1 MQPSRT
7 TGSRVDQGVLQ
18 QHDNVFLVLSGH
30 EHGVDIEVRQ
40 DVGTEGNH
48 IVELLVDYQFYEVS
62 AEEPGLT
69 GIDNRNPDD
78 MLRFGSSFFRMLQ
91 IDVDNSELAVD
102 TYSPLLD
109 NFGATEYDDRQRY
122 NGTEDDTR
130 LPIQLETRKTSF
142 STESVMVTTPTDD
155 VIGEATA
162 RSGWPASV
170 EWSGLT
176 EGETY
181 AWYAVSR
188 DAESGEDLPTGE
200 AQQMGV
206 FTATTAGT
214 DDVAPELTVPEAAT
228 IAAGDAFDPMAG
240 VSATDNAD
248 GDLTA
253 AVQVMTDLDTT
264 TPGVYVVTY
273 LVEDS
278 TGNQATATRA
288 VTVTEAAADST
299 EGDQNGDDQNGD
311 SDDTEQ
317 NVEGE
322 DTTKGDDAS
331 DGADPVSGTDTP
343 GGAHDGDGPLDDE
356 ATAGSATDVENAEGF
371 LANTGANGTVLLV
384 LGGLLSIAF
393 GLSAWQISRRRS
405 AMN

>member
-1 MQPSRT
+1 M
-7 TGSRVDQGVLQ
+7 
-18 QHDNVFLVLSGH
+18 
-30 EHGVDIEVRQ
+30 
-40 DVGTEGNH
+40 
-48 IVELLVDYQFYEVS
+48 
-62 AEEPGLT
+62 
-69 GIDNRNPDD
+69 
-78 MLRFGSSFFRMLQ
+78 
-91 IDVDNSELAVD
+91 D

-130 LPIQLETRKTSF
+130 LPIQLETRRTSF
-142 STESVMVTTPTDD
+142 STDSVMVTTPTDE

-248 GDLTA
+248 GDLTE

-264 TPGVYVVTY
+264 VPGVYVVTY
-273 LVEDS
+273 LVGDS

-288 VTVTEAAADST
+288 VTVTEADANAAPDENQT
-299 EGDQNGDDQNGD
+299 GGDQNGG
-311 SDDTEQ
+311 SDDTDQ
-317 NVEGE
+317 NVEDD
-322 DTTKGDDAS
+322 DTSAGDDSS
-331 DGADPVSGTDTP
+331 DEADAVGGTDTP
-343 GGAHDGDGPLDDE
+343 GGATNGDGSLDDE
-356 ATAGSATDVENAEGF
+356 RTSGSPTDVENAEGF

-384 LGGLLSIAF
+384 LGGLLSVAV
-393 GLSAWQISRRRS
+393 GVAAWQISRRRN
-405 AMN
+405 AMS

>member
-1 MQPSRT
+1 
-7 TGSRVDQGVLQ
+7 
-18 QHDNVFLVLSGH
+18 
-30 EHGVDIEVRQ
+30 
-40 DVGTEGNH
+40 
-48 IVELLVDYQFYEVS
+48 
-62 AEEPGLT
+62 
-69 GIDNRNPDD
+69 
-78 MLRFGSSFFRMLQ
+78 MLQ

-130 LPIQLETRKTSF
+130 LPIQLETRRTSF

-214 DDVAPELTVPEAAT
+214 DNVAPELTVPEAAT

-240 VSATDNAD
+240 VSATDNVD
-248 GDLTA
+248 GDLTGS
-253 AVQVMTDLDTT
+253 VQVITDLDTT
-264 TPGVYVVTY
+264 TPGAYLVTY
-273 LVEDS
+273 LVEDA
-278 TGNQATATRA
+278 TGNQASATRI
-288 VTVTEAAADST
+288 VTVTEAEDST
-299 EGDQNGDDQNGD
+299 SGGEDSTDDGAG
-311 SDDTEQ
+311 SDDNGSDTGGTATDGSDNDTAGGTE
-317 NVEGE
+317 
-322 DTTKGDDAS
+322 
-331 DGADPVSGTDTP
+331 
-343 GGAHDGDGPLDDE
+343 DGDEDGKN
-356 ATAGSATDVENAEGF
+356 SSTD
-371 LANTGANGTVLLV
+371 
-384 LGGLLSIAF
+384 
-393 GLSAWQISRRRS
+393 
-405 AMN
+405 